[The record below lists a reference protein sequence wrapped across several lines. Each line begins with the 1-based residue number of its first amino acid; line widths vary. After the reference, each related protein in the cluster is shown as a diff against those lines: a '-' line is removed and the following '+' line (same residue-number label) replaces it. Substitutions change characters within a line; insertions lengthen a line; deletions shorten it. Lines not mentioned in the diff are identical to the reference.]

1 MFMRIATALIV
12 AELALASSGARAD
25 LAPETRVTWSG
36 TFTVPPAASTPLAV
50 GVNWVSAPNTGGIP
64 VALFRITIV
73 NTGANPV
80 YICYGGG
87 ACSAA
92 NASVLL
98 TQYAGDSPNL
108 GGGLAPTFFSTS
120 GTTLTVRAGD

>member
-1 MFMRIATALIV
+1 MRRTSLAVLCAAMLATGPVV
-12 AELALASSGARAD
+12 AQTPNTAVL
-25 LAPETRVTWSG
+25 WSG

-50 GVNWVSAPNTGGIP
+50 GTNWVSAPNTGIMP
-64 VALFRITIV
+64 VAFYRTTIV

-80 YICYGGG
+80 YLCYGGG
-87 ACSAA
+87 ACTAA
-92 NASVLL
+92 NASILL

-108 GGGLAPTFFSTS
+108 GGGLPPTFFSTL